1 MLDRIVVIRNQNL
14 TEFFY
19 VPPPSC
25 IDVFIKRVIG
35 VLKASEQYND
45 EIQNIRN
52 MLTCECDKVNTGKC
66 TDDITPAQAQEI
78 IDSFTAS
85 HPLDNR
91 TLREVIKD
99 AGAVELEKSIPKEN
113 FIKPLYK

>member
-1 MLDRIVVIRNQNL
+1 MLDRIVVIRNKNL

-19 VPPPSC
+19 VPPPSS
-25 IDVFIKRVIG
+25 ITAFIKRV
-35 VLKASEQYND
+35 VNELKASEEYNK
-45 EIQNIRN
+45 EIKNIQE
-52 MLTCECDKVNTGKC
+52 MLNCECDKVNSGQC
-66 TDDITPAQAQEI
+66 NNVTPSEAQEI
-78 IDSFTAS
+78 IDSFTSS

-113 FIKPLYK
+113 FIEPLYK